1 MTDKKEPNFINAKRR
16 GFLQGAAVAGGTV
29 ASGAAISSEA
39 LTANDAVELVQP
51 ENRHKGYED
60 NEYRK
65 RYYARARS

>member
-29 ASGAAISSEA
+29 ASGVAVSSEVFEA
-39 LTANDAVELVQP
+39 EAAVLQP
-51 ENRHKGYED
+51 EKGHKGYEE

-65 RYYARARS
+65 RYYARARN

>member
-16 GFLQGAAVAGGTV
+16 GFLQGAAVAGGAV
-29 ASGAAISSEA
+29 ASGAAVSSEVLEIEVA
-39 LTANDAVELVQP
+39 PLQP
-51 ENRHKGYED
+51 ENGHKGYEN